1 MADIF
6 ASLRVGATFNK
17 QKYKKDIEL
26 FEARHKQD
34 ISADGE

>member
-6 ASLRVGATFNK
+6 ASLRIGATFDK
-17 QKYKKDIEL
+17 QKYKKDIDL
-26 FEARHKQD
+26 FFRHKQD